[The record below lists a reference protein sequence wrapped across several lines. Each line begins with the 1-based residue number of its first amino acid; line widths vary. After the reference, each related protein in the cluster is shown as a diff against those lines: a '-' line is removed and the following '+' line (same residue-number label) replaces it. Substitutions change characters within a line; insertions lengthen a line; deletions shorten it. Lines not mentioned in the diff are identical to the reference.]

1 MTCHGTARGLHIA
14 PTGVQSLLPDDV
26 LLPDPRPLHPFARVY
41 VDCQTTGQ
49 AGGININI
57 ERD

>member
-1 MTCHGTARGLHIA
+1 MTCHGTARGFHIA
-14 PTGVQSLLPDDV
+14 PTGVKSLLQDDV
-26 LLPDPRPLHPFARVY
+26 LSPDTGPLYPFSRVH